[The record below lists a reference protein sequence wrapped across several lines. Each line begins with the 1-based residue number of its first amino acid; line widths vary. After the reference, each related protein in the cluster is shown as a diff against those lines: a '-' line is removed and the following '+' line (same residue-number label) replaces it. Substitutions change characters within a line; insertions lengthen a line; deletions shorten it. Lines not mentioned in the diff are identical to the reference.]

1 MSKIIAVDFDGTC
14 VTHEYP
20 DVGADVGAVP
30 VLRKLVNHGNR
41 IILFTMRS
49 GQSLVDAIKWFEQND
64 IPLFG
69 VNTNPEQNV
78 WTASPK
84 PYANIYIDDA
94 ALCCPLTSNIHRP
107 SARPFCDWSAIHDA
121 LARKGCFDVRKQNEV

>member
-20 DVGADVGAVP
+20 DVGEDVGAVP
-30 VLRKLVNHGNR
+30 VLRKLVQHGHR

-49 GQSLVDAIKWFEQND
+49 GRSLVDAVKWFEQND

-69 VNTNPEQNV
+69 VNTNPEQHT

-84 PYANIYIDDA
+84 PYAPIYIDDA
-94 ALCCPLTSNIHRP
+94 ALGCPLTSNIHRP
-107 SARPFCDWSAIHDA
+107 SARAFCDWKVIHDA
-121 LARKGCFDVRKQNEV
+121 LARKGCFDKDTK